1 MRVTAMSSGV
11 GCYSFIIKSRYLW
24 TNVIT
29 LKLVYRYLSFE
40 AQRYVLVLV
49 CTSYGFEVCFLDQ
62 LFRVLRRTV
71 VLECYANKFAREAL
85 KDIVEP
91 LKNMV
96 GEMVEYALE
105 HNASQKTLHRIF
117 YERYR
122 KQYPWIPTRV
132 IKGAYRDATRRA
144 KSFRERLKK
153 GKAYTRK
160 PKVRR
165 VTIVYSDNQDW
176 RIESGSLKIRTH
188 RGWVELSYA
197 NNRRL
202 LRYLYGGWVPASELK
217 LKADGGRRVLAY
229 ITLVKVYAVF
239 YDKMNVIAVDVNENN
254 ITIAVF
260 RNGVLV
266 EVIRIETGF
275 GRLVIAYAVRRKRIS
290 RGKSTKTRE
299 VKKKLRKLRERDR
312 KKDILCKVARFI
324 EELARENNA
333 VVVIGDISGDDK
345 ERMEKNKSRKLRHRI
360 HQWSIAT
367 LIKLLEDRPIHVV
380 KISER
385 GSSSVDPFTK
395 KKINGYSPL
404 VIRTAVRGAGG
415 RFKVVKVVLRVAYVD
430 GRIVERDVV
439 GAINIGL
446 KYLYSDGSPVA
457 LGSTGAHEVWVKL
470 VNPHQGPTPLTE
482 IQVFGNTIKYR

>member
-1 MRVTAMSSGV
+1 
-11 GCYSFIIKSRYLW
+11 
-24 TNVIT
+24 
-29 LKLVYRYLSFE
+29 
-40 AQRYVLVLV
+40 
-49 CTSYGFEVCFLDQ
+49 
-62 LFRVLRRTV
+62 
-71 VLECYANKFAREAL
+71 
-85 KDIVEP
+85 
-91 LKNMV
+91 
-96 GEMVEYALE
+96 
-105 HNASQKTLHRIF
+105 
-117 YERYR
+117 
-122 KQYPWIPTRV
+122 
-132 IKGAYRDATRRA
+132 
-144 KSFRERLKK
+144 
-153 GKAYTRK
+153 
-160 PKVRR
+160 
-165 VTIVYSDNQDW
+165 
-176 RIESGSLKIRTH
+176 LKIRTH

-197 NNRRL
+197 NNRQL

-312 KKDILCKVARFI
+312 KKDILCKVASFI

-345 ERMEKNKSRKLRHRI
+345 GRMEKNKSRKLRHRI

-395 KKINGYSPL
+395 KINGYSPL

-415 RFKVVKVVLRVAYVD
+415 KFKVVKVVLRVAYVD

-457 LGSTGAHEVWVKL
+457 LGSTGAREVWVRL

-482 IQVFGNTIKYR
+482 IQVFGDTIKYR